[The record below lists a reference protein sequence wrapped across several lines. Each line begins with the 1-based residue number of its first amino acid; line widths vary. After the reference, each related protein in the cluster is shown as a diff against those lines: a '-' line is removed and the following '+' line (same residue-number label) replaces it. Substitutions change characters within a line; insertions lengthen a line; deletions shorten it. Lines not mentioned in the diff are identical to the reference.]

1 MAGKTSGANKPKTTN
16 KAANDTSA
24 LLEQQVKELKAQIAA
39 MQEALKTQ
47 PAPITYQVQATDA
60 PQNTKTKTVRFISLV
75 PGTLV
80 LRGTMIW
87 KIEGQFNYRD
97 FLETEAAII
106 VNNMSE
112 CIRSGSVYIAD
123 AEFVEQH
130 NLTEVYRYLLS
141 DADLS
146 HLFELDAKSVI
157 ETYKNCS
164 DSQKN
169 IIENMILEKV
179 SKGEEVD
186 ANITQQIGRLSKID
200 FLADVGADENEVK

>member
-16 KAANDTSA
+16 KTSSDTSA
-24 LLEQQVKELKAQIAA
+24 LLEQQVKELKVQIAA
-39 MQEALKTQ
+39 MQEALKAQ
-47 PAPITYQVQATDA
+47 PAPVAYTVQTTES
-60 PQNTKTKTVRFISLV
+60 PKNTKTKTVRFISLV

-106 VNNMSE
+106 VNNMSD

-123 AEFVEQH
+123 AEFVEEH

-146 HLFELDAKSVI
+146 HLFELDAKSVV

-164 DSQKN
+164 DSQKS

-179 SKGEEVD
+179 SNGEEVD

>member
-16 KAANDTSA
+16 KTANDTSA
-24 LLEQQVKELKAQIAA
+24 LLEQQVKELRAQIAA
-39 MQEALKTQ
+39 MQEALKAQ
-47 PAPITYQVQATDA
+47 PAPVAYTVQTTEA
-60 PQNTKTKTVRFISLV
+60 PKNTKTKTVRFISLV

-141 DADLS
+141 ASDLS
-146 HLFELDAKSVI
+146 HLFELDAKSII

-164 DSQKN
+164 DSQKS

-179 SKGEEVD
+179 SNGEEVD

-200 FLADVGADENEVK
+200 FLADVGVDENEVK

>member
-1 MAGKTSGANKPKTTN
+1 MAGKTSGASKPKTTN
-16 KAANDTSA
+16 KTANDTSA

-39 MQEALKTQ
+39 MQEALKAQT
-47 PAPITYQVQATDA
+47 APVAYTAQTTEA
-60 PQNTKTKTVRFISLV
+60 PKNTKTKTVRFISLV

-106 VNNMSE
+106 VNNMSD

-123 AEFVEQH
+123 AEFIEEH

-146 HLFELDAKSVI
+146 HLFELDAKSIV

-164 DSQKN
+164 DSQKS

-179 SKGEEVD
+179 SNGEEVD

>member
-39 MQEALKTQ
+39 MQEALKAQ
-47 PAPITYQVQATDA
+47 PAPITYQVQATDT

-106 VNNMSE
+106 VNKATTNPPIEKCS
-112 CIRSGSVYIAD
+112 ILSTPI
-123 AEFVEQH
+123 FVIS
-130 NLTEVYRYLLS
+130 LLN
-141 DADLS
+141 
-146 HLFELDAKSVI
+146 VI
-157 ETYKNCS
+157 S
-164 DSQKN
+164 
-169 IIENMILEKV
+169 
-179 SKGEEVD
+179 
-186 ANITQQIGRLSKID
+186 
-200 FLADVGADENEVK
+200 

>member
-16 KAANDTSA
+16 KTANDTSA

-39 MQEALKTQ
+39 MQEALKAQ
-47 PAPITYQVQATDA
+47 PAPVAYTAQTTEV
-60 PQNTKTKTVRFISLV
+60 PKNTKTKTVRFISLV

-130 NLTEVYRYLLS
+130 NLTEAYRYLLS

-164 DSQKN
+164 DSQKS

-179 SKGEEVD
+179 SNSEEVD

-200 FLADVGADENEVK
+200 FLADVGADEDEVK

>member
-16 KAANDTSA
+16 KTASDTSA
-24 LLEQQVKELKAQIAA
+24 LLEQQVKELKVQIAA
-39 MQEALKTQ
+39 MQEALKAQ
-47 PAPITYQVQATDA
+47 PAPVAYTVQTTES
-60 PQNTKTKTVRFISLV
+60 PKNTKTKTVRFISLV

-106 VNNMSE
+106 VNNMSD

-123 AEFVEQH
+123 AEFVEEH

-146 HLFELDAKSVI
+146 HLFELDAKSVV

-164 DSQKN
+164 DSQKS

-179 SKGEEVD
+179 SNGEEVD

>member
-1 MAGKTSGANKPKTTN
+1 MAHKPK
-16 KAANDTSA
+16 A
-24 LLEQQVKELKAQIAA
+24 
-39 MQEALKTQ
+39 KT
-47 PAPITYQVQATDA
+47 I
-60 PQNTKTKTVRFISLV
+60 RFVNLV

-123 AEFVEQH
+123 AEFVEEH

-141 DADLS
+141 DEQLS

-179 SKGEEVD
+179 SNGEEID
-186 ANITQQIGRLSKID
+186 ANITQQIGRLCKID

>member
-1 MAGKTSGANKPKTTN
+1 MAGKTTGSNKPKTTN
-16 KAANDTSA
+16 KTANDTSA
-24 LLEQQVKELKAQIAA
+24 LLEKQVKELQSQIAA
-39 MQEALKTQ
+39 MQEALKAQ
-47 PAPITYQVQATDA
+47 SAPVACEPQITEVSHKPKA
-60 PQNTKTKTVRFISLV
+60 KTIRFVNLV

-106 VNNMSE
+106 VNNMSD

-123 AEFVEQH
+123 AEFVEEH

-146 HLFELDAKSVI
+146 HLFELDAKSVV

-164 DSQKN
+164 DSQKS

-179 SKGEEVD
+179 SNGEEVD

>member
-1 MAGKTSGANKPKTTN
+1 MAGKTNGSNKPKTTN
-16 KAANDTSA
+16 KTANDTSA
-24 LLEQQVKELKAQIAA
+24 LLEKQVKELQSQIAA
-39 MQEALKTQ
+39 MQEALRAQSVPVACESQITEVAHKPKAKT
-47 PAPITYQVQATDA
+47 I
-60 PQNTKTKTVRFISLV
+60 RFVNLV

-123 AEFVEQH
+123 AEFVEGH

-141 DADLS
+141 DEQLS

-179 SKGEEVD
+179 SNGGEID
-186 ANITQQIGRLSKID
+186 ANITQQIGRLCKIN
-200 FLADVGADENEVK
+200 FLADVGADEDEVK

>member
-1 MAGKTSGANKPKTTN
+1 
-16 KAANDTSA
+16 
-24 LLEQQVKELKAQIAA
+24 
-39 MQEALKTQ
+39 
-47 PAPITYQVQATDA
+47 
-60 PQNTKTKTVRFISLV
+60 
-75 PGTLV
+75 
-80 LRGTMIW
+80 
-87 KIEGQFNYRD
+87 
-97 FLETEAAII
+97 
-106 VNNMSE
+106 MSE

-164 DSQKN
+164 DSQKS

>member
-1 MAGKTSGANKPKTTN
+1 MAGKTTGSNKPKTTN
-16 KAANDTSA
+16 KTANYTSA
-24 LLEQQVKELKAQIAA
+24 LLEKQVKELQAQIAS
-39 MQEALKTQ
+39 MQEALKAQ
-47 PAPITYQVQATDA
+47 SAPIACE
-60 PQNTKTKTVRFISLV
+60 PQITEVAHKPKAKTIRFVNLV

-123 AEFVEQH
+123 AEFVEEH

-141 DADLS
+141 DEQLS

-179 SKGEEVD
+179 SNGEEID
-186 ANITQQIGRLSKID
+186 ANITQQIGRLCKID

>member
-1 MAGKTSGANKPKTTN
+1 MAGKTTGSNKPKTTN
-16 KAANDTSA
+16 KTANDTSA
-24 LLEQQVKELKAQIAA
+24 LLEKQVKELQSQIAA
-39 MQEALKTQ
+39 MQEALRAQSVPVACGSQITEVAHKPKAKT
-47 PAPITYQVQATDA
+47 I
-60 PQNTKTKTVRFISLV
+60 RFVNLV

-123 AEFVEQH
+123 AEFVEEH

-141 DADLS
+141 DEQLS

-179 SKGEEVD
+179 SNGEEID
-186 ANITQQIGRLSKID
+186 ANITQQIGRLCKID

>member
-16 KAANDTSA
+16 KTANDTSA

-39 MQEALKTQ
+39 MQEALKAQ
-47 PAPITYQVQATDA
+47 PAPVAYTVQATEV
-60 PQNTKTKTVRFISLV
+60 PQNTKTKTIRFINLV

-164 DSQKN
+164 DSQKG
-169 IIENMILEKV
+169 IIENMILEKI
-179 SKGEEVD
+179 SNGEEVD

>member
-1 MAGKTSGANKPKTTN
+1 MAGKTTGSNKPKTTN
-16 KAANDTSA
+16 KTANDTSA
-24 LLEQQVKELKAQIAA
+24 LLEKQVKELQSQIAA
-39 MQEALKTQ
+39 MQEALKAQ
-47 PAPITYQVQATDA
+47 SAPVAYEPQITEVAHKPKA
-60 PQNTKTKTVRFISLV
+60 KTIRFVNLV

-123 AEFVEQH
+123 AEFVEEH

-141 DADLS
+141 DEQLS

-179 SKGEEVD
+179 SNGEEID
-186 ANITQQIGRLSKID
+186 ANITQQIGRLCKID

>member
-16 KAANDTSA
+16 KTANDTSA
-24 LLEQQVKELKAQIAA
+24 LLERQVKELKAQIAA
-39 MQEALKTQ
+39 MQEALKAH
-47 PAPITYQVQATDA
+47 PAPVAYTAQTTET
-60 PQNTKTKTVRFISLV
+60 PKNPKTKTVRFISLV

-141 DADLS
+141 DSDLS

-164 DSQKN
+164 DSQKS

-179 SKGEEVD
+179 SNGEEVD

-200 FLADVGADENEVK
+200 FLADVGADENEVE

>member
-1 MAGKTSGANKPKTTN
+1 MAGKTTGSNKPKTTN
-16 KAANDTSA
+16 KTANDTSA
-24 LLEQQVKELKAQIAA
+24 LLEKQVKELQSQIAA
-39 MQEALKTQ
+39 MQEALKAQ
-47 PAPITYQVQATDA
+47 SAPVACEPQITEVAHK
-60 PQNTKTKTVRFISLV
+60 PKTKTIRFVNLV

-123 AEFVEQH
+123 AEFVEEH

-141 DADLS
+141 DEQLS

-179 SKGEEVD
+179 SNGEEID
-186 ANITQQIGRLSKID
+186 ANITQQIGRLCKID